1 MTERRREIVRTQIAR
16 AAVRLFTEN
25 GVSGTT
31 GDDIAHAL
39 GISTRTLWRYF
50 PTKESCVRPLLS
62 EGLDRMADCL
72 RACPE
77 GVSLVEYL
85 EGERSFDA
93 GAPDLEEPVADLIR
107 MVDREPGL
115 KAVWLEVHHT
125 AESVFAGIIAE
136 RTGEPADSLPVRVQA
151 ATLNA
156 ALRLAAEEQAR
167 LRGRSRDGAPARGTG
182 PLVRA
187 ALAAAA
193 RGLPAFGHDRGDA
206 PSR

>member
-62 EGLDRMADCL
+62 EGLDRMADFL

-77 GVSLVEYL
+77 DVPLVEYL

-93 GAPDLEEPVADLIR
+93 SAPDLEAPVADLIR

-125 AESVFAGIIAE
+125 AESVFAGIIAD

-167 LRGRSRDGAPARGTG
+167 LRGRDGAPAPEMG